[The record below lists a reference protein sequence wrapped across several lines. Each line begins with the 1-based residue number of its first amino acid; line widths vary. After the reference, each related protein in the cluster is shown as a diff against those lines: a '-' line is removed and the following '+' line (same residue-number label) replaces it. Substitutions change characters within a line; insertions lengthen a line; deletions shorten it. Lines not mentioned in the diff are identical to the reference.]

1 MHCSR
6 HLGVLTFFVIGALA
20 LSQIPIDEPPNE
32 RAVLKGSKTV
42 LAYRLSQDA
51 RTVTMNSPTHE
62 TLIRLPSVARKA
74 EPKLLGLLNHKAEIE
89 LFLGWVDPESK
100 PGDFEHHI
108 EIFRGRRGSEA
119 VLVHVLTLIGG
130 PTGRVS
136 FFQPPD
142 THDAEAVLVDIQGG
156 AYWGTTY
163 LLAPD
168 RQSVEKLF
176 DAVDYQFADLDR
188 DGIYE
193 LIAWDRRPF
202 DMRCNFGIFGVRI
215 YPEIFIR
222 SGASYRKA
230 WPPSEWVAADGQL
243 ETPFKRH
250 ETDFLDYQGVRRRVP
265 WDAEFQI
272 MAGFANLAADG
283 VAELIVL
290 QDRLRDDPAQMLA
303 IYRLERGR
311 FRLVAQTSLPPQRV
325 AYLLLGIRNSP
336 RGKEI
341 LVRTATPAKCEAGGI
356 PEGSQIAETAYILD
370 RDRLRP
376 AQSRSRK
383 PHMVKIFELVH
394 GELPY

>member
-1 MHCSR
+1 
-6 HLGVLTFFVIGALA
+6 
-20 LSQIPIDEPPNE
+20 
-32 RAVLKGSKTV
+32 
-42 LAYRLSQDA
+42 
-51 RTVTMNSPTHE
+51 MNSATHE
-62 TLIRLPSVARKA
+62 ILIHLPSVARKA
-74 EPKLLGLLNHKAEIE
+74 EPQLLGLLRHKDEIE

-100 PGDFEHHI
+100 SGDFEHHI

-119 VLVHVLTLIGG
+119 VLAHVLMLFGG
-130 PTGRVS
+130 PKGRVS

-142 THDAEAVLVDIQGG
+142 ARDAEAVLVDIQGG

-193 LIAWDRRPF
+193 LIAWNRRPF
-202 DMRCNFGIFGVRI
+202 DMRCSFGIFALRV

-222 SGASYRKA
+222 SGASYRKV
-230 WPPSEWVAADGQL
+230 WPLSAWVAADGQL
-243 ETPFKRH
+243 VTHFKHH

-265 WDAEFQI
+265 WEADFQI
-272 MAGFANLAADG
+272 MAGFANLAGDG
-283 VAELIVL
+283 AAELIVL

-303 IYRLERGR
+303 IYRLETGR

-356 PEGSQIAETAYILD
+356 PEGSQIAETATY
-370 RDRLRP
+370 
-376 AQSRSRK
+376 
-383 PHMVKIFELVH
+383 
-394 GELPY
+394 